1 MNWHWQDEPAP
12 PEPAGVLATGAA
24 ARRLWRR
31 VQAGQEQA
39 GLEGASWQLL
49 AHGDLLLL
57 CGAAAG
63 LPWVEGAVYCAPRAE
78 ATGLWLDTTRR
89 PTAPLDLLHAAIQQH
104 HGAGSYLL
112 LAEPAQLVPLARLRP
127 AGAEILAA
135 IAARWG

>member
-24 ARRLWRR
+24 AQRLWRR
-31 VQAGQEQA
+31 ARAGV
-39 GLEGASWQLL
+39 EGAAWQLL

-57 CGAAAG
+57 CGATAG

-78 ATGLWLDTTRR
+78 AAGLWLDTTRR
-89 PTAPLDLLHAAIQQH
+89 PDAPLDLLHTAIQQR

-127 AGAEILAA
+127 ASAEILAA

>member
-1 MNWHWQDEPAP
+1 MNWHWQDEAAP

-31 VQAGQEQA
+31 AHS
-39 GLEGASWQLL
+39 GLDGAAWQLL

-57 CGAAAG
+57 CGDFAG

-78 ATGLWLDTTRR
+78 AAGLWLDTTRR
-89 PTAPLDLLHAAIQQH
+89 PSAPLDLLHSAIQQR
-104 HGAGSYLL
+104 HGVGSYLL

-127 AGAEILAA
+127 ASAGCLAA
-135 IAARWG
+135 IAARWN